1 MLAASRIENVRQ
13 SKEDLVRVEAE
24 AVRQTVMP
32 KISELNPK
40 EAKVSRQPTAEGQV
54 EKNTQRKTDSLA
66 NKKQPTVAKP
76 ASSSWNRAS
85 TDHQSRVS
93 QSLSETKTVQGE
105 AQPTLIVENIRDQF
119 VESAQEITL
128 DSSDSITLEQIS
140 DSLSGSLEPDF
151 PLEDLSLDLP
161 SFGELQLQDDS
172 SEAEAVFDE
181 DTELDLL
188 LPDLN
193 ELMPQDE
200 TEYIGELL
208 VGLIANL
215 AETSQVNE
223 QLDLESDSPTDVAD
237 LEPDSAHSRE
247 KILLDTFEE
256 ELGPYLIAIGPEDT
270 EVIKSSVI
278 ELGAIIKNGHIS
290 IENMLGFEKGEV
302 EQRVEALCVRLFEA
316 LGLNYNA
323 SIIEQFMVNIILAN
337 QDANFIESD
346 VLSIDRINS
355 LGTHEHKL
363 PINLPLITSLAKLIK
378 QQMNSHLILGRYAIL
393 GLQANS

>member
-1 MLAASRIENVRQ
+1 LLAASRIENVRQ

-24 AVRQTVMP
+24 AVKQTVMP
-32 KISELNPK
+32 KISELNPN
-40 EAKVSRQPTAEGQV
+40 EAKVSRQPTAEGQF

-76 ASSSWNRAS
+76 ASPSWKRAS
-85 TDHQSRVS
+85 TDHQNRAN

-128 DSSDSITLEQIS
+128 DSSDSIALEQIS

-151 PLEDLSLDLP
+151 QLEDLSLDLP

-181 DTELDLL
+181 DTELNLL

-223 QLDLESDSPTDVAD
+223 QSDLESESPTDVVD

-270 EVIKSSVI
+270 QVIKSSVI

-302 EQRVEALCVRLFEA
+302 EQRVEALCVQLFEA

-323 SIIEQFMVNIILAN
+323 SIIEQFIVNIILAN

>member
-24 AVRQTVMP
+24 AVKQTVMP
-32 KISELNPK
+32 KISELNPN
-40 EAKVSRQPTAEGQV
+40 EAKVSRQPTAEGQF

-76 ASSSWNRAS
+76 ASPSWKRAS
-85 TDHQSRVS
+85 TDHQNRAN

-128 DSSDSITLEQIS
+128 DSSDSIALEQIS

-151 PLEDLSLDLP
+151 QLEDLSLDLP

-181 DTELDLL
+181 DTELNLL

-223 QLDLESDSPTDVAD
+223 QSDLESESPTDVVD

-270 EVIKSSVI
+270 QVIKSSVI

-302 EQRVEALCVRLFEA
+302 EQRVEALCVQLFEA

-323 SIIEQFMVNIILAN
+323 SIIEQFIVNIILAN

>member
-24 AVRQTVMP
+24 AVKQTVMP
-32 KISELNPK
+32 KISELNPN
-40 EAKVSRQPTAEGQV
+40 EAKVSRQPTAEGQF

-76 ASSSWNRAS
+76 ASPSWKRAS
-85 TDHQSRVS
+85 TDHQNRAN

-128 DSSDSITLEQIS
+128 DSSDSIALEQIS

-151 PLEDLSLDLP
+151 QLEDLSLDLP

-172 SEAEAVFDE
+172 SEAAAVFDE
-181 DTELDLL
+181 DTELNLL

-223 QLDLESDSPTDVAD
+223 QSDLESESPTDVVD

-270 EVIKSSVI
+270 QVIKSSVI

-302 EQRVEALCVRLFEA
+302 EQRVEALCVQLFEA

-323 SIIEQFMVNIILAN
+323 SIIEQFIVNIILAN

>member
-119 VESAQEITL
+119 VETAQEITL

-193 ELMPQDE
+193 ELMPQEE

-223 QLDLESDSPTDVAD
+223 QLDLESESPTDVVD

-337 QDANFIESD
+337 RDANFIESD

>member
-24 AVRQTVMP
+24 AVKQTVMP
-32 KISELNPK
+32 KISELNPN
-40 EAKVSRQPTAEGQV
+40 EAKVSRQPTAEGQF

-76 ASSSWNRAS
+76 ASPSWKRAS
-85 TDHQSRVS
+85 TDHQNRAN

-128 DSSDSITLEQIS
+128 DSSDSIALEQIS

-181 DTELDLL
+181 DTELNLL

-223 QLDLESDSPTDVAD
+223 QSDLESESPTDVVD

-302 EQRVEALCVRLFEA
+302 EQRVEALCVQLFEA

-323 SIIEQFMVNIILAN
+323 SIIEQFIVNIILAN